1 MSADFEIHDVHVGEV
16 LFHDKAIVGYPHILF
31 VDVGNLRQGFDPCGF
46 TQRVYLGGIAFGV
59 CKRPLGSRN
68 KLIERYGLAVFGRGI
83 NMHDLRLV
91 TGISD
96 ASAYLR
102 KERGNIQ
109 QRVRLS
115 SVADDECNAVGV
127 EDVTPLEAG
136 RGVKVYLLCR
146 VGGLAYGIGIA

>member
-1 MSADFEIHDVHVGEV
+1 MSADFEIHDVHIGEV
-16 LFHDKAIVGYPHILF
+16 LFHDKAVIDYPHILF
-31 VDVGNLRQGFDPCGF
+31 VDVGNLRQGFNPCSF

-68 KLIERYGLAVFGRGI
+68 KLVERYGLAVFGRRI
-83 NMHDLRLV
+83 DVHDLRLV

-102 KERGNIQ
+102 EERGNIQ

-127 EDVTPLEAG
+127 EDVAPLEAG
-136 RGVKVYLLCR
+136 RGVKVYLLRR
-146 VGGLAYGIGIA
+146 VGGLADGIGIA